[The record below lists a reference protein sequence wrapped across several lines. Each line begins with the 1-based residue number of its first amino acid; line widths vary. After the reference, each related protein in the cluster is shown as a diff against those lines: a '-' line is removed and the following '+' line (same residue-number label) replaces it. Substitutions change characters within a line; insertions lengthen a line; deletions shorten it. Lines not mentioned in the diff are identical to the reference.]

1 MKIAETPILIRQLL
15 NFFSLGAIYQE
26 KFSNRPDWISLKNF
40 FYSTEIRELM
50 LSKLI
55 QHPAGYFFHDIGN
68 FTDQPISPLDF
79 RLGQGVNRLERVIK
93 GKQIVYTELEP
104 CQLSEVYFYHYSL
117 DHSLY
122 GNLSLRTARLLAAFL
137 PYFEVVSP
145 GRVLVDRF
153 VDSFEGATIRLEREQ
168 QLVEGSLI
176 FSFDERS
183 ELIRLKVESCGV
195 SLNASIVDKV
205 IEIFD
210 IHQGIYRCKID
221 YSQDSSEVLKL
232 VGVK

>member
-1 MKIAETPILIRQLL
+1 
-15 NFFSLGAIYQE
+15 
-26 KFSNRPDWISLKNF
+26 
-40 FYSTEIRELM
+40 M
-50 LSKLI
+50 LSKLVR
-55 QHPAGYFFHDIGN
+55 HPSGYFFHDISN
-68 FTDQPISPLDF
+68 FIDQPISPLDF
-79 RLGQGVNRLERVIK
+79 RLGQGVNRLERITQSN
-93 GKQIVYTELEP
+93 QIVYPELKP
-104 CQLSEVYFYHYSL
+104 CQLSEVYFYHYSI
-117 DHSLY
+117 DYSSY
-122 GNLSLRTARLLAAFL
+122 GKLSLRTARLLAAFL
-137 PYFEVVSP
+137 PYLEVVSA
-145 GRVLVDRF
+145 GRMRVDQF
-153 VDSFEGATIRLEREQ
+153 EDVFEGATIRLAGEQ
-168 QLVEGSLI
+168 QFLEGSFI